1 MPLVGPS
8 RTMRELVRQIE
19 LLAQSERSVALLIG
33 EDGTGK
39 GRLAEYI
46 HARSSRS
53 ASAFMELNCAALN
66 RADLASELFGSDLPG
81 ADQGVLAAVG
91 GGTVFIDEA
100 SELPQDVQARLLELI
115 DGSHQSGDAGGPAN
129 GMPVRLIVASSKDL
143 VNEVNAGRFRE
154 DLYYRLGVMPIHLPP
169 LRARTRE
176 DLTELITATF
186 IALSTTMSSAPRAIS
201 DEAIDCLIS
210 YPWPG
215 NIRELRNELE
225 RAALLARGELV
236 LQRGRLSAE
245 LRDAHG
251 GDSPHTPRTL
261 MDVERAHIH
270 RTLRAHKLNRTHA
283 ARELGI
289 SRATLIKKIKEYGL
303 VYRVAGRV

>member
-1 MPLVGPS
+1 
-8 RTMRELVRQIE
+8 MRELARQIE

-53 ASAFMELNCAALN
+53 ARAFMELNCAALN
-66 RADLASELFGSDLPG
+66 PSDLASELFGSDLPG
-81 ADQGVLAAVG
+81 DPPGVLAAVA

-100 SELPQDVQARLLELI
+100 SELPHDVQTRLLEFI
-115 DGSHQSGDAGGPAN
+115 EGTQQSGDVSGAGT
-129 GMPVRLIVASSKDL
+129 GMAVRLIAASSKDL

-186 IALSTTMSSAPRAIS
+186 TALSTSMSCAPRAIS
-201 DEAIDCLIS
+201 AEAIEDLIS

-215 NIRELRNELE
+215 NIRELRNALE
-225 RAALLARGELV
+225 RALLLARGERV
-236 LQRGRLSAE
+236 VQRAHLSTE

-251 GDSPHTPRTL
+251 SDSPHTPRTL

-270 RTLRAHKLNRTHA
+270 RTLRAHKMNRTHA

-303 VYRVAGRV
+303 AYRVPGRA